1 VIPEIKTVL
10 LSTAY
15 LAPVEYYLQMNTH
28 QQVIIEQHCN
38 YIKQTY
44 RNRCVIAS
52 ANGLQT
58 LSIPIVKPDS
68 PKCLTKD
75 IRIAEHGNWRHLH
88 WNAIVSAYN
97 STPFFEYF
105 ADDFRPFYEK
115 PPHFLFDFNEALR
128 ELVCSL
134 LDISPNI
141 SYSDQYITEEALIN
155 FTRHCEGEFTRH
167 CEGEARSNLSPNPLK
182 EEHPYPFRGSVGDGV
197 LDCFAPLAMTT
208 ADLREAI
215 HPKKEIND
223 SNLKPYYQVFENK
236 YGFQPNLSIIDL
248 LFNMGNEAVNFL

>member
-1 VIPEIKTVL
+1 MIPEIKTAL

-28 QQVIIEQHCN
+28 PQVIIEQHCN

-44 RNRCVIAS
+44 RNRCIIAS

-68 PKCLTKD
+68 PKCTTKD

-97 STPFFEYF
+97 STPFFEYY
-105 ADDFRPFYEK
+105 ADDFSPFYEK
-115 PPHFLFDFNEALR
+115 QQHFLFDFNETLR

-134 LDISPNI
+134 LDISPKV
-141 SYSDQYITEEALIN
+141 SYSDRYNTEIPSD
-155 FTRHCEGEFTRH
+155 T
-167 CEGEARSNLSPNPLK
+167 
-182 EEHPYPFRGSVGDGV
+182 Y
-197 LDCFAPLAMTT
+197 
-208 ADLREAI
+208 DLRESI
-215 HPKKEIND
+215 HPKKETN
-223 SNLKPYYQVFENK
+223 NTNFKPYYQVFENK
-236 YGFQPNLSIIDL
+236 YGFQANLSIIDL
-248 LFNMGNEAVNFL
+248 LFNMGNEAIMILT